1 MKPGRPRMTS
11 ILEAQIPEPENNTIR
26 LPTADLAARRN
37 DHIATLAHRRLGGD
51 APLTSDQLIQARAAP
66 ADLLRESHL
75 AHSHRLKKFFKQHLA
90 RMKRI
95 VRLFLA
101 FLVNYSFLVPV
112 YERDGVMTSH
122 VGPGARLSFRSSVTS
137 GQSSASASAT
147 YQAS

>member
-1 MKPGRPRMTS
+1 MKPGGPRMTS

-26 LPTADLAARRN
+26 RPTANLAAQRN
-37 DHIATLAHRRLGGD
+37 NHVATPAHHRLGGD
-51 APLTSDQLIQARAAP
+51 ASLTSDQLIQARATP
-66 ADLLRESHL
+66 ADLLRES
-75 AHSHRLKKFFKQHLA
+75 RLTHPHGLQKFLKQHLT

-95 VRLFLA
+95 VRLFVA